1 MKQKTRKLLDD
12 LMRSVPPPSD
22 EYQHQRQQNRV
33 SDFDKSASLNKLDR
47 EAEEAEMELKRAK
60 ANLVS
65 ATLRRPVPR
74 TTTTMPL
81 TTTTTKMMTMPRK
94 MPGNSG
100 ERIATETT
108 PLKAKAPEIPAKTK
122 SGVTK
127 PAERK
132 LSTKVTEARPAARK
146 LSVAETAETG
156 IPKLK
161 ILVKKS
167 TSPGNDDK
175 DVEKE
180 KEDEIVYAN
189 SERVNAE
196 GGGRSRRNSR
206 SKLIGFI

>member
-65 ATLRRPVPR
+65 ATLRRPAPR
-74 TTTTMPL
+74 TTTTTPL
-81 TTTTTKMMTMPRK
+81 TTTTKMMTMPRK

-132 LSTKVTEARPAARK
+132 SSITKVTEAQPAARK
-146 LSVAETAETG
+146 LSVAETAETD

-161 ILVKKS
+161 ISVKKS
-167 TSPGNDDK
+167 TLPGNDDK

-189 SERVNAE
+189 SERVNSG

-206 SKLIGFI
+206 SKLIG

>member
-1 MKQKTRKLLDD
+1 MKQKTRKLLDN

-33 SDFDKSASLNKLDR
+33 SDFDKSASLNNLDR

-65 ATLRRPVPR
+65 ATLRRPAPK
-74 TTTTMPL
+74 TTTTPL
-81 TTTTTKMMTMPRK
+81 TTTTNMMTMPRK

-122 SGVTK
+122 SGITK

-132 LSTKVTEARPAARK
+132 SSITKLTEAQPAAWK
-146 LSVAETAETG
+146 LSVAEMTETD

-161 ILVKKS
+161 ISVKKP

-189 SERVNAE
+189 SERVNAG
-196 GGGRSRRNSR
+196 GGGRSRRNSH
-206 SKLIGFI
+206 SKLIG